1 MILNQ
6 WDRAIA
12 NIYQKEN
19 ALSRWLETTLDS
31 MRVGLT
37 DAIINLLFCLGMC
50 HLIYKTKIGGAA
62 KPPYQSSKIWNGAI
76 FIRLYFRN
84 TSDNFK
90 NGKKKPIHPRPPCYG

>member
-37 DAIINLLFCLGMC
+37 DAIINLLFCLGLYD
-50 HLIYKTKIGGAA
+50 LICKTKIDGAVNL
-62 KPPYQSSKIWNGAI
+62 PHQSSKIRNGTI
-76 FIRLYFRN
+76 FIRL
-84 TSDNFK
+84 SL
-90 NGKKKPIHPRPPCYG
+90 

>member
-19 ALSRWLETTLDS
+19 ALSCWLEPTLAS

-37 DAIINLLFCLGMC
+37 DAITNHLFCLGLC
-50 HLIYKTKIGGAA
+50 DLIYKTKIGGAA
-62 KPPYQSSKIWNGAI
+62 KPPYQFSKI
-76 FIRLYFRN
+76 
-84 TSDNFK
+84 
-90 NGKKKPIHPRPPCYG
+90 